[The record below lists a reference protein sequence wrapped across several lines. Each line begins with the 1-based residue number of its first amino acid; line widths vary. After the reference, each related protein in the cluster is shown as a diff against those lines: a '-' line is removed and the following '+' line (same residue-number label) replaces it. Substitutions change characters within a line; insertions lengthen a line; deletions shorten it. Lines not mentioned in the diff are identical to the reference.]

1 MMFWFMEGMCFLP
14 VSLVIWSSSSFIVSY
29 ITALLE
35 RHVDP
40 VFPYISDTGTEPPE
54 SEIFGIMI
62 TLASFLGVATMY
74 TRYKFLETLNETT
87 HAISTKLNKSTLL
100 CGIIG
105 CLGMCVVA
113 TFQETVVTLVHDIG
127 AFIAFI
133 SGVIYI
139 FLQSVISYKMHPLGS
154 TQIVCHIRM
163 VISVISI
170 IAVVPMIVCALL
182 VPKTQL
188 HWDPD
193 EKDYLV
199 HLVSAVCEWTV
210 AFGFVCYFLTYIKE
224 FQKFTL
230 KAKAEFIDCN

>member
-1 MMFWFMEGMCFLP
+1 MFWFMEGMCFLP

-40 VFPYISDTGTEPPE
+40 VFPYISDTGTEPPD
-54 SEIFGIMI
+54 SGIFGVMI

-74 TRYKFLETLNETT
+74 TRYKFLEKLNETT
-87 HAISTKLNKSTLL
+87 HAISTKLNKSALFL
-100 CGIIG
+100 GIIG

-113 TFQETVVTLVHDIG
+113 TFQETVITLVHDIG
-127 AFIAFI
+127 AIIAFLA
-133 SGVIYI
+133 GVIYI
-139 FLQSVISYKMHPLGS
+139 SLQSIISFKMYPSGS
-154 TQIVCHIRM
+154 TLIVCYIRM
-163 VISVISI
+163 GISGISI
-170 IAVVPMIVCALL
+170 IAVVPMIVCALM
-182 VPKTQL
+182 VPRTQL

-193 EKDYLV
+193 EKDYPL
-199 HLVSAVCEWTV
+199 HLVSAVCEWIV

-230 KAKAEFIDCN
+230 KTKAEFIDCY

>member
-199 HLVSAVCEWTV
+199 HL
-210 AFGFVCYFLTYIKE
+210 
-224 FQKFTL
+224 KFTL